1 MFAQHIH
8 SARAENRKL
17 GAALSNKKIWVAA
30 THCNNI
36 PLLEG
41 RSVAFGR
48 RRIAVFNLGDRFLA
62 IDDSRPYTGGS
73 LSEGVV
79 SGTTLACS
87 ANGWKVDLETGS
99 IIGLDPAAPLFVETF
114 RTRVEGGLILLEL
127 PQMFGDTVRDAPLAK
142 SATAS
147 SGGSL
152 PAVNF

>member
-1 MFAQHIH
+1 M
-8 SARAENRKL
+8 N
-17 GAALSNKKIWVAA
+17 NKKIWVAA
-30 THCNNI
+30 THCRNI

-62 IDDSRPYTGGS
+62 IDGSCPKTGES
-73 LSEGVV
+73 LSEGAV
-79 SGTTLACS
+79 SGITLACS

-99 IIGLDPAAPLFVETF
+99 VVGSDAAAPEFLETF

-127 PQMFGDTVRDAPLAK
+127 PPMFGDSLPEVPLAR
-142 SATAS
+142 AAAAS
-147 SGGSL
+147 SRGSL